1 MSREEAVLLMSRAL
15 ACIQGITAL
24 LEAAYLPERFMTLHH
39 YAQRLQ
45 MAIAAKD
52 AAAFDLEAHY
62 LSVERVEIAF
72 FFGRIAFLLLMA
84 LLFWNCGP
92 RIASL
97 LLPDRKDPA
106 QPLSAPPLL

>member
-1 MSREEAVLLMSRAL
+1 MNREEAVLLVSRAL
-15 ACIQGITAL
+15 ACIQGISAL

-45 MAIAAKD
+45 MAVAARD
-52 AAAFDLEAHY
+52 AAAFDLETY
-62 LSVERVEIAF
+62 YVSGERVEIAF

-92 RIASL
+92 KIARF
-97 LLPDRKDPA
+97 LLPERK
-106 QPLSAPPLL
+106 SPPQAS